1 MIWSVRDRFFGEV
14 TFACIDQHFF
24 GGADFFLELDA
35 DELFLFGGG
44 AVSRVMLFLK
54 KNITVVET
62 REDRLMLTRN
72 GDYIQIGG
80 KFPRLGKSEEALSR
94 RFASCWGRF
103 DRG

>member
-24 GGADFFLELDA
+24 GGADFFQELDA

-62 REDRLMLTRN
+62 REDRLMLGMAITSRSVAN
-72 GDYIQIGG
+72 
-80 KFPRLGKSEEALSR
+80 FPGLGSR
-94 RFASCWGRF
+94 RRPS
-103 DRG
+103 RGDSQAVGGV